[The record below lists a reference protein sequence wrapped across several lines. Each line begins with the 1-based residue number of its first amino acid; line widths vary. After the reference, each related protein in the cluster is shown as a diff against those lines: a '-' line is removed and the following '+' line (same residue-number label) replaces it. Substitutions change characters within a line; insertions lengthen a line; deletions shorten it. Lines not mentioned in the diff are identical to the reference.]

1 MDDYVN
7 ILTKVDRWFQKNS
20 LTLNLNKTNLVHF
33 VAKTTVNIPDYI
45 DLGQNRLSISQIIN
59 FLGLTLDY
67 SLSWC
72 PHIAQISNKLR
83 SACYIVR
90 ILKPI
95 LTTQNLKTVYFA
107 YFYSIMSCSI
117 IFWGNSINKCE
128 IFKLQKRAIRIRTNS
143 NYRTSCHGLF
153 KDLGVLPLCSQYILS
168 LALFVVKNMYDFKI
182 NSDIHPYNTQTNTN
196 LLNIKK
202 APIFQASGSTTVYPH
217 E

>member
-1 MDDYVN
+1 MQGN
-7 ILTKVDRWFQKNS
+7 IHKRC
-20 LTLNLNKTNLVHF
+20 
-33 VAKTTVNIPDYI
+33 
-45 DLGQNRLSISQIIN
+45 
-59 FLGLTLDY
+59 LTLDY

-72 PHIAQISNKLR
+72 PHIAQISTKLR
-83 SACYIVR
+83 SACYILR

-107 YFYSIMSCSI
+107 YFHSIMPYGV
-117 IFWGNSINKCE
+117 IFWGNSTDKGE
-128 IFKLQKRAIRIRTNS
+128 IFKLQKRVIRVMTNS
-143 NYRTSCHGLF
+143 NYRTSCRGLF
-153 KDLGVLPLCSQYILS
+153 KELGILPLCSQYILS